1 MCFQSID
8 IPTTLSKEID
18 AIISLDSDAD
28 TMRSAFIKVLKGE
41 TVREG
46 IDTKKADAVSELCA
60 NLTPRQKE
68 VLECIRIGKCNKE
81 IARDLDLSLST
92 VKVHCMA
99 IYREL
104 GVSSRTQAALLLG

>member
-1 MCFQSID
+1 
-8 IPTTLSKEID
+8 
-18 AIISLDSDAD
+18 
-28 TMRSAFIKVLKGE
+28 MRSAFIKVLKGK

-46 IDTKKADAVSELCA
+46 INTEKSDAISELCA

-68 VLECIRIGKCNKE
+68 VLECIRIGRCNKE

-99 IYREL
+99 IYRAL
-104 GVSSRTQAALLLG
+104 GVNTRTQAALLLG